1 MTFLGS
7 SIACLSRG
15 NTCQVPE
22 VPRIETERLILREWH
37 QSDRASFALMN
48 ADPLV
53 MEHFPALLTT
63 EQSNDFVDRTIAHW
77 SRGYG
82 HWAVEERSTGA
93 FVGFVGLYSPG
104 WEAHFTPAVEI
115 GWRLARDGW
124 NKGYATEAATRVLEW
139 AKENVELPNGEIVSF
154 TTVGNVRSRRVMEKL
169 GLHHDDADDFEHP
182 SLPDWDQRL
191 HVLYRMTLQPDERY

>member
-1 MTFLGS
+1 MTPRRS
-7 SIACLSRG
+7 SIIGLSRG
-15 NTCQVPE
+15 NNLNVPE
-22 VPRIETERLILREWH
+22 VPRIETERLILRDWK
-37 QSDRASFALMN
+37 QSDRAGFALMN

-53 MEHFPALLTT
+53 MEHFPTLLTT
-63 EQSNDFVDRTIAHW
+63 EQSDEFIDRTIAHW

-82 HWAVEERSTGA
+82 HWAVEERSSAT

-115 GWRLARDGW
+115 GWRLAREAW

-154 TTVGNVRSRRVMEKL
+154 TTVGNARSRRVMEKL
-169 GLHHDDADDFEHP
+169 GLHRDVADDFEHP

-191 HVLYRMTLQPDERY
+191 HVLYRMTLQPDGRS